1 MREKQ
6 NVFSITT
13 AVLSLVVLGY
23 ILFISVFNQ
32 IIAQNEGFFYMIVFG
47 GILILAFI
55 LLSLVTKLLAVSHEV
70 EERKLWYV
78 AEAIVVVLLFV
89 LFINSKLSYTSSL
102 PVEDAVFYKTAVL
115 LQKGT
120 LSVGGMDILPQL
132 MRNPAQYTYAV
143 VVSLIFMITGSETS
157 SVVYINTAVLLLTA
171 FFVYRIVRKTGGRV
185 CGVFALACSLFMP
198 SQAFA
203 VYTYSPEVFF
213 ACIFFMALNLFV
225 YLSEKTFKKKA
236 VSILF
241 HILQGV
247 LFGILIFTE
256 PISIVIIVLLLIDRF
271 RQKDKGWLKG
281 IAAIASML
289 IVFVLCSFAKCSNLE
304 CSAPELFQAYMGRFV
319 VTSNAET
326 GEQYDIGRVVD
337 NFHSSFDTQDTQ
349 IINNYYFL
357 TKEDGQTYTALQAA
371 WFQLGN
377 QLLYLFFIV
386 LSIACVFYLLRGK
399 KQKVISCL
407 LALIG
412 SFIALFFG
420 ADKENNT
427 YFFVE
432 LLIIIGCSSL
442 HYMYENH
449 HPSAEPLPE
458 DLAAERLSDSEGEQ
472 DLPVETE
479 EEMEARLARARALV
493 FIGENEMLY
502 EEIKSREKIN
512 MKNVTET
519 LVTAASAIVTE
530 PVVTESA
537 AVKVTVPE
545 PAAEIKKPVKLLDNP
560 LPLPKP
566 HVAKE
571 MEYQIDTAEDMD
583 FDFDVKEDDDF
594 DV

>member
-55 LLSLVTKLLAVSHEV
+55 LLSLVTKLLAVSHEF
-70 EERKLWYV
+70 EERKLWYAV
-78 AEAIVVVLLFV
+78 EAVTVILLFV
-89 LFINSKLSYTSSL
+89 LFASSKLSYTSSL
-102 PVEDAVFYKTAVL
+102 PVEDTVFYKTAVL

-132 MRNPAQYTYAV
+132 MRNPAQYTYAFI
-143 VVSLIFMITGSETS
+143 VSLVFMITGSATS
-157 SVVYINTAVLLLTA
+157 LVVYINTAVLLLTA
-171 FFVYRIVRKTGGRV
+171 FFVYRIVRRIGGRV
-185 CGVFALACSLFMP
+185 CGVFALTCSLFMP

-213 ACIFFMALNLFV
+213 ACIFFMALNLFI
-225 YLSEKTFKKKA
+225 YLSEKEFKKKA
-236 VSILF
+236 VGILL
-241 HILQGV
+241 HIVQGL

-256 PISIVIIVLLLIDRF
+256 PISIIVIVLLLIDRF

-281 IAAIASML
+281 IAAVVSML
-289 IVFVLCSFAKCSNLE
+289 AAFALCFFIKCSNLE
-304 CSAPELFQAYMGRFV
+304 CSGSELFQAYMGRFV

-326 GEQYDIGRVVD
+326 GEQYDLGRVVE

-349 IINNYYFL
+349 ITNNYYFL
-357 TKEDGQTYTALQAA
+357 KKEDGQTYTALQAA

-399 KQKVISCL
+399 NQKIIPCL
-407 LALIG
+407 LALVG
-412 SFIALFFG
+412 SLGVLFFG

-449 HPSAEPLPE
+449 HPSAEPALE
-458 DLAAERLSDSEGEQ
+458 ELVSEKLAAPQEIEAEAEA
-472 DLPVETE
+472 VETE

-493 FIGENEMLY
+493 FIGENETLY
-502 EEIKSREKIN
+502 AEIKSHERTN
-512 MKNVTET
+512 MKNVIIET
-519 LVTAASAIVTE
+519 TPTATASTATVPAAAEQVTE
-530 PVVTESA
+530 
-537 AVKVTVPE
+537 E
-545 PAAEIKKPVKLLDNP
+545 PAAEVKKPVKLLDNP

-571 MEYQIDTAEDMD
+571 MDYQIDTEDDMD
-583 FDFDVKEDDDF
+583 FDFDIKDDDDF